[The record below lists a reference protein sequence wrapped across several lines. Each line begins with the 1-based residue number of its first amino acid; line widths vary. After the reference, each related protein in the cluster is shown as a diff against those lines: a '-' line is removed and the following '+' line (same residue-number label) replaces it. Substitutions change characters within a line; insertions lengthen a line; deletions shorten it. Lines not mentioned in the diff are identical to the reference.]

1 MITGVYLV
9 LFLTEPLI
17 TNSEYNNNIYLVL
30 EYPKAVSLEVVFF
43 VTLQMVLN
51 LGFFDFMMVWKQ
63 YAFSRNQTSNFGFWS
78 SAGLVICSTVL
89 WWSWA
94 VSHSQAPDHNQYSTV
109 YCVSIVFWILCF
121 GVLCLQNA
129 HLCVLF
135 LLRRGRLLLVRG
147 KLKIIA

>member
-51 LGFFDFMMVWKQ
+51 LGFFDFMMV
-63 YAFSRNQTSNFGFWS
+63 
-78 SAGLVICSTVL
+78 
-89 WWSWA
+89 
-94 VSHSQAPDHNQYSTV
+94 
-109 YCVSIVFWILCF
+109 
-121 GVLCLQNA
+121 
-129 HLCVLF
+129 
-135 LLRRGRLLLVRG
+135 
-147 KLKIIA
+147 

>member
-9 LFLTEPLI
+9 LFLTEPLL

-30 EYPKAVSLEVVFF
+30 EYPKAVSPEVVFF

-89 WWSWA
+89 SGEAGQWA
-94 VSHSQAPDHNQYSTV
+94 TV
-109 YCVSIVFWILCF
+109 RLLITINILQCTVFPLFFGFCVLGSYVYKTLICVSCF
-121 GVLCLQNA
+121 CWEEEGYYLWGGNS
-129 HLCVLF
+129 
-135 LLRRGRLLLVRG
+135 R
-147 KLKIIA
+147 